1 MTTTSISQLKANPSA
16 VISQAAD
23 YPVAV
28 ENRNKV
34 QGYVLGKN
42 LYEAMVTFIEDYIDN
57 RAFKNADFSK
67 RRKAEDVFRDLG
79 L

>member
-1 MTTTSISQLKANPSA
+1 MTSTSISQLKVNPSV

-34 QGYVLGKN
+34 QAYILGKN
-42 LYEAMVTFIEDYIDN
+42 LYESIVSFIEDYID
-57 RAFKNADFSK
+57 RTAVKNADFSK